1 MSIFNYREGIMQ
13 GTNGVGIK
21 GIQQLPLAT
30 NIKLE
35 GKSAIKEASR
45 SEFLEKF
52 EKIKSENV
60 KEELENM
67 QEMKKDFE
75 ELLKDLEA
83 GEIDDEEA
91 QEIYDEIVDML
102 EGSNED

>member
-1 MSIFNYREGIMQ
+1 MQ
-13 GTNGVGIK
+13 K
-21 GIQQLPLAT
+21 
-30 NIKLE
+30 
-35 GKSAIKEASR
+35 
-45 SEFLEKF
+45 
-52 EKIKSENV
+52 
-60 KEELENM
+60 
-67 QEMKKDFE
+67 EMKKDFE

>member
-1 MSIFNYREGIMQ
+1 MSIQ
-13 GTNGVGIK
+13 
-21 GIQQLPLAT
+21 
-30 NIKLE
+30 
-35 GKSAIKEASR
+35 
-45 SEFLEKF
+45 
-52 EKIKSENV
+52 
-60 KEELENM
+60 EELKEIINNEVLVEIEDHIDDIFENM

>member
-1 MSIFNYREGIMQ
+1 MYSEVLVEIEDHIDDIFEIINTKKDTPE
-13 GTNGVGIK
+13 
-21 GIQQLPLAT
+21 L
-30 NIKLE
+30 
-35 GKSAIKEASR
+35 
-45 SEFLEKF
+45 
-52 EKIKSENV
+52 

>member
-1 MSIFNYREGIMQ
+1 MLQKKDTPE
-13 GTNGVGIK
+13 
-21 GIQQLPLAT
+21 L
-30 NIKLE
+30 
-35 GKSAIKEASR
+35 
-45 SEFLEKF
+45 
-52 EKIKSENV
+52 

>member
-1 MSIFNYREGIMQ
+1 MSIQ
-13 GTNGVGIK
+13 
-21 GIQQLPLAT
+21 
-30 NIKLE
+30 
-35 GKSAIKEASR
+35 KELK
-45 SEFLEKF
+45 EIINNEVLVEIEDHIDDIF
-52 EKIKSENV
+52 EIIAAKKDIPEL

>member
-1 MSIFNYREGIMQ
+1 MSIQ
-13 GTNGVGIK
+13 
-21 GIQQLPLAT
+21 
-30 NIKLE
+30 
-35 GKSAIKEASR
+35 KELK
-45 SEFLEKF
+45 EIINNEVLVEIEDHIDDIF
-52 EKIKSENV
+52 EKKNEKKDTPEL

>member
-1 MSIFNYREGIMQ
+1 MSIQ
-13 GTNGVGIK
+13 
-21 GIQQLPLAT
+21 
-30 NIKLE
+30 
-35 GKSAIKEASR
+35 KELK
-45 SEFLEKF
+45 EIINNEVLVEIEDHIDDIF
-52 EKIKSENV
+52 EIIDAKKDTPEL

>member
-1 MSIFNYREGIMQ
+1 MSIQ
-13 GTNGVGIK
+13 
-21 GIQQLPLAT
+21 
-30 NIKLE
+30 
-35 GKSAIKEASR
+35 KELK
-45 SEFLEKF
+45 EIINNEVVVEIEDHIDDIF
-52 EKIKSENV
+52 EIIAAKKDTPEL

>member
-1 MSIFNYREGIMQ
+1 MSIQ
-13 GTNGVGIK
+13 
-21 GIQQLPLAT
+21 
-30 NIKLE
+30 
-35 GKSAIKEASR
+35 KELKEIINNEVLVEIEDHIDDIFEIIA
-45 SEFLEKF
+45 EKKDTP
-52 EKIKSENV
+52 EL

>member
-1 MSIFNYREGIMQ
+1 MSIQKELEDL
-13 GTNGVGIK
+13 IK
-21 GIQQLPLAT
+21 NDVLIEIEDYIDELFEIIAA
-30 NIKLE
+30 K
-35 GKSAIKEASR
+35 KEDEST
-45 SEFLEKF
+45 
-52 EKIKSENV
+52 
-60 KEELENM
+60 KEELKEM

-75 ELLKDLEA
+75 ELLNDLEA

>member
-1 MSIFNYREGIMQ
+1 MIIVAAKKD
-13 GTNGVGIK
+13 T
-21 GIQQLPLAT
+21 
-30 NIKLE
+30 LE
-35 GKSAIKEASR
+35 
-45 SEFLEKF
+45 L
-52 EKIKSENV
+52 

>member
-1 MSIFNYREGIMQ
+1 MSIQKELEEL
-13 GTNGVGIK
+13 IK
-21 GIQQLPLAT
+21 NEVLVEIEDYIDDIFEIIA
-30 NIKLE
+30 
-35 GKSAIKEASR
+35 GKKETP
-45 SEFLEKF
+45 EL
-52 EKIKSENV
+52 

>member
-1 MSIFNYREGIMQ
+1 MSIQKELKEIINNEVLVEIEDHIDDIFEI
-13 GTNGVGIK
+13 I
-21 GIQQLPLAT
+21 AT
-30 NIKLE
+30 KKDTPEL
-35 GKSAIKEASR
+35 
-45 SEFLEKF
+45 
-52 EKIKSENV
+52 